1 MLVGAGTAVSGPF
14 EEIDPQ
20 TQLLINYAR
29 FDADQVHHTTF
40 GKQISDIIR
49 PLHQLHHHEPT
60 NGSSSNIELKHVNT
74 ANNPNLTIMPQVMI
88 IESSDT
94 TFNIQEQR
102 VDVEEKILSDDKS
115 NTEEDEQ
122 QEQFMRHALLSI
134 LLLNR
139 RRRHSWPRCRHDN
152 LQFNSFNR
160 EVRGLLFQHGHGSK
174 MAYEYQNQNRN
185 RHLNS
190 PNSRHSNSNQM
201 NNNSTIGSY
210 NHSSNN
216 MMMKTSLKSD
226 NNSRK

>member
-1 MLVGAGTAVSGPF
+1 
-14 EEIDPQ
+14 
-20 TQLLINYAR
+20 
-29 FDADQVHHTTF
+29 
-40 GKQISDIIR
+40 
-49 PLHQLHHHEPT
+49 
-60 NGSSSNIELKHVNT
+60 
-74 ANNPNLTIMPQVMI
+74 MPQVMI

-102 VDVEEKILSDDKS
+102 VDVEEKILTDDKS

-174 MAYEYQNQNRN
+174 MANEYQNQNQNRN

-190 PNSRHSNSNQM
+190 PNSRHSNSNQL

-210 NHSSNN
+210 NHSSIN